1 MGWAETRAAAR
12 QDVHSTFAFNG
23 RYFSALGVGNGS
35 PVSVRVHSKVVKQG
49 ALGSEGYAT
58 IEDDTETAVFMATDV
73 VRLGIKQGGVVVIAN
88 PPMTLKLKVRPEGVD
103 PLTVEFETVRV

>member
-12 QDVHSTFAFNG
+12 SDIHSVFAFNG

-35 PVSVRVHSKVVKQG
+35 PVSVRVHSKVVRQG

-58 IEDDTETAVFMATDV
+58 SEDDTETAVFMAVDV
-73 VRLGIKQGGVVVIAN
+73 TRLNIKSGGVVVLKN
-88 PPMTLKLKVRPEGVD
+88 PPMTLKLKVRRQGED
-103 PLTVEFETVRV
+103 PQTVEFETVRA